1 MQFVK
6 GMSIK
11 DCQEDDQRATET
23 DNEDASMSQ
32 MPHLWKSDVVDAD
45 VSRGTQSTTKLT
57 EKRLQYRLELLRER
71 TSWEAV
77 KEIQYDR

>member
-1 MQFVK
+1 MQFVQ
-6 GMSIK
+6 GMPIK
-11 DCQEDDQRATET
+11 DYQEDDQTATEI

-32 MPHLWKSDVVDAD
+32 MPHLWKSDVVDTD

-57 EKRLQYRLELLRER
+57 EKGLQYRMELLRER